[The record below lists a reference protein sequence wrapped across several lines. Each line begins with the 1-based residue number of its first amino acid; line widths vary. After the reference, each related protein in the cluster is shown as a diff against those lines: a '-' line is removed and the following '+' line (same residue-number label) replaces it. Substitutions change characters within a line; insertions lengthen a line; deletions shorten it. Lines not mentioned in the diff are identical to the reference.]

1 MFHHYFLYFLKMSI
15 KLLVHVLIFPRMVS
29 LYDDYLWN
37 CILVSLFVHTK
48 NLVTLHTKCESL
60 IQRPK
65 QLSVQ

>member
-1 MFHHYFLYFLKMSI
+1 
-15 KLLVHVLIFPRMVS
+15 MVS